1 MSKKHKNIFFMEIFN
16 EILKINDNDIAI
28 LFDKKGNIWF
38 GLRDIIKSLGY
49 INIENAITKIKIT
62 IDNKKSYDKIQP
74 PSGEGGSK
82 SIKPHKKFIN
92 ESGLY
97 ELLSI
102 STKPLAKIFMNKY
115 FTEIMPQIRQYG
127 SYVLDKTNK
136 LKLDKV
142 NKKLNSV
149 KKSNKSLLNNQRNI
163 IYPVGNALYVITK
176 IINKKKYYKIGYTK
190 NLNKR
195 LKVYNTGE
203 PNKILFNYYVMVKN
217 KEIDNCIKSIMK
229 NEEFIKNKEYYMTT
243 LNKILKFISKCD
255 KTLDKINCGYCLEL
269 CDFDIIKVH
278 KCKYI

>member
-1 MSKKHKNIFFMEIFN
+1 MSNKKNNMFFMEIFN
-16 EILKINDNDIAI
+16 EILKINNNDIVI
-28 LFDKKGNIWF
+28 LFDKKGNVWF

-49 INIENAITKIKIT
+49 KNLENAITKIKIT
-62 IDNKKSYDKIQP
+62 INNKKSYDKIQP

-92 ESGLY
+92 EAGLY
-97 ELLSI
+97 ELLAI
-102 STKPLAKIFMNKY
+102 SSKPFAKIFMNKY

-127 SYVLDKTNK
+127 SYILDKTNK

-149 KKSNKSLLNNQRNI
+149 KKSNKSLTNNQRNI
-163 IYPVGNALYVITK
+163 IYPDGNALYVITK

-190 NLNKR
+190 NLNNR

-203 PNKILFNYYVMVKN
+203 PNKILFTYFLMVKN
-217 KEIDNCIKSIMK
+217 KEIDSCIKKIMK

-255 KTLDKINCGYCLEL
+255 ITLNKINCGYCLKL
-269 CDFDIIKVH
+269 YNFDNIKEH